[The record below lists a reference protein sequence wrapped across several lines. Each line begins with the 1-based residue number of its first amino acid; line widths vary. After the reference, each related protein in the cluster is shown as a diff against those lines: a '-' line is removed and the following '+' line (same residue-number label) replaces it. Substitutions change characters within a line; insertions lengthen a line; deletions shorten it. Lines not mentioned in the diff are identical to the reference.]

1 MSAESNKDSKFELTS
16 IYKEKT
22 SSKNIPFDLNL
33 IDNLEKNAG
42 DIAIEIHRMVASLQN
57 KLNTMS
63 QSTLESIHV
72 QDTTAKKI
80 DKEIMESV
88 EQTERM
94 INLCETLNKD
104 MDKIYD
110 LSEKIKQIQESL
122 KTIEDFLL

>member
-57 KLNTMS
+57 KLNTVGVY
-63 QSTLESIHV
+63 I
-72 QDTTAKKI
+72 KI
-80 DKEIMESV
+80 NNNNNNNIYYYYFFSV
-88 EQTERM
+88 
-94 INLCETLNKD
+94 
-104 MDKIYD
+104 
-110 LSEKIKQIQESL
+110 S
-122 KTIEDFLL
+122 